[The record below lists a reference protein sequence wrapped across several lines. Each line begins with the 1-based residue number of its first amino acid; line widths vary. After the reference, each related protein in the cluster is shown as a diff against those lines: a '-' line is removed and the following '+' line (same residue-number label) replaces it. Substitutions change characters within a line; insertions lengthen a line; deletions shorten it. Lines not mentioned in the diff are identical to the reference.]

1 MDIYDCVEQDL
12 QKYEKLGGTIRYPF
26 PIEDFA
32 LKVFG
37 LDIQYEDFN
46 NVFTSSTYDPQE
58 LFGVFFLIIDS
69 FRDSIKLS

>member
-1 MDIYDCVEQDL
+1 MEIIDCVEQDL
-12 QKYEKLGGTIRYPF
+12 HKYEQLGGIIKYPF

-46 NVFTSSTYDPQE
+46 NVFTSST
-58 LFGVFFLIIDS
+58 
-69 FRDSIKLS
+69 